1 MAESNNI
8 QLVFESVLEPDF
20 LRERLN
26 LSKEQRES
34 DKYYRKCFKLI
45 GENKRLKEQ
54 LADSD
59 SLIEEI
65 ISSLNYGPD
74 NELVRQAI
82 DIYNQ
87 KWYGGR

>member
-8 QLVFESVLEPDF
+8 QMVFESALKPEF
-20 LRERLN
+20 LRKRLN
-26 LSKEQRES
+26 LYKEQRES
-34 DKYYRKCFKLI
+34 DEYYRKCFKLI

-54 LADSD
+54 IVDSD

-65 ISSLNYGPD
+65 ISSLNHGLD